1 MQKGKYGVCLWFY
14 ALVAFILAFLG
25 QVLLGG
31 LLLGFVIVTEKN
43 EWLTRQVIQAFF
55 LSIIVAVINAVLD
68 MLNIF
73 GNIPLVGTVIGVVF
87 NVISTIISIV
97 VLVFV
102 IIAMVKVVKGQEAN
116 MPLLN
121 KLANRAYGI
130 IEKKVYTQAAPVN
143 YAQPQAP
150 QAPQAPVPPQAPQV
164 PQAPVQ
170 PQAPQAPQAPVPP
183 QNPQN
188 PTQHQ

>member
-1 MQKGKYGVCLWFY
+1 MVLRAGSV
-14 ALVAFILAFLG
+14 ILAFLG

-31 LLLGFVIVTEKN
+31 LLLGFVIVAEKN

-55 LSIIVAVINAVLD
+55 LTIIVSVINAVLD
-68 MLNIF
+68 LLNIF
-73 GNIPLVGTVIGVVF
+73 GNVPIVGTAIGVVF
-87 NVISTIISIV
+87 NVISTIVSIV

-116 MPLLN
+116 MPLLS

-130 IEKKVYTQAAPVN
+130 IEKKVYTQAAPAN

-150 QAPQAPVPPQAPQV
+150 QAPQV
-164 PQAPVQ
+164 PVQ
-170 PQAPQAPQAPVPP
+170 PQAPQAPQAPVQP

>member
-31 LLLGFVIVTEKN
+31 LLLGFVIVAEKN

-55 LSIIVAVINAVLD
+55 LTIIVSVINAVLD
-68 MLNIF
+68 LLNIF
-73 GNIPLVGTVIGVVF
+73 GNVPIVGTAIGVVF
-87 NVISTIISIV
+87 NVISTIVSIV

-116 MPLLN
+116 MPLLS

-130 IEKKVYTQAAPVN
+130 IEKKVYTQAAPAN
-143 YAQPQAP
+143 PAAGTPAP
-150 QAPQAPVPPQAPQV
+150 SGSGTAAGSSGSPSPGAASESSEPHPASIS
-164 PQAPVQ
+164 
-170 PQAPQAPQAPVPP
+170 
-183 QNPQN
+183 
-188 PTQHQ
+188 

>member
-1 MQKGKYGVCLWFY
+1 MNGSPVRLFRRS
-14 ALVAFILAFLG
+14 FL
-25 QVLLGG
+25 
-31 LLLGFVIVTEKN
+31 T
-43 EWLTRQVIQAFF
+43 
-55 LSIIVAVINAVLD
+55 IIVSVINAVLD
-68 MLNIF
+68 LLNIF
-73 GNIPLVGTVIGVVF
+73 GNVPIVGTAIGVVF
-87 NVISTIISIV
+87 NVISTIVSIV

-116 MPLLN
+116 MPLLS

-130 IEKKVYTQAAPVN
+130 IEKKVYTQAAPAN

-150 QAPQAPVPPQAPQV
+150 QAPQV
-164 PQAPVQ
+164 PVQ
-170 PQAPQAPQAPVPP
+170 PQAPQAPQAPVQP

>member
-1 MQKGKYGVCLWFY
+1 MVLRAGSVHSG
-14 ALVAFILAFLG
+14 ILG

-31 LLLGFVIVTEKN
+31 LLLGFVIVAEKN

-55 LSIIVAVINAVLD
+55 LTIIVSVINAVLD
-68 MLNIF
+68 LLNIF
-73 GNIPLVGTVIGVVF
+73 GNVPIVGTAIGVVF
-87 NVISTIISIV
+87 NVISTIVSIV

-116 MPLLN
+116 MPLLS

-130 IEKKVYTQAAPVN
+130 IEKKVYTQAAPAN

-150 QAPQAPVPPQAPQV
+150 QAPQV
-164 PQAPVQ
+164 PVQ
-170 PQAPQAPQAPVPP
+170 PQAPQAPQAPVQP

>member
-1 MQKGKYGVCLWFY
+1 MTGVQTC
-14 ALVAFILAFLG
+14 ALPIC

-31 LLLGFVIVTEKN
+31 LLLGFVIVAEKN

-55 LSIIVAVINAVLD
+55 LTIIVSVINAVLD
-68 MLNIF
+68 LLNIF
-73 GNIPLVGTVIGVVF
+73 GNVPIVGTAIGVVF
-87 NVISTIISIV
+87 NVISTIVSIV

-116 MPLLN
+116 MPLLS

-130 IEKKVYTQAAPVN
+130 IEKKVYTQAAPAN

-150 QAPQAPVPPQAPQV
+150 QAPQV
-164 PQAPVQ
+164 PVQ
-170 PQAPQAPQAPVPP
+170 PQAPQAPQAPVQP